1 MTMQQ
6 ISILILVVGFAL
18 IGLILFAAYKVA
30 EYKDMKKI
38 HKSQR

>member
-18 IGLILFAAYKVA
+18 IGLILFTAYKVA

-38 HKSQR
+38 HKS